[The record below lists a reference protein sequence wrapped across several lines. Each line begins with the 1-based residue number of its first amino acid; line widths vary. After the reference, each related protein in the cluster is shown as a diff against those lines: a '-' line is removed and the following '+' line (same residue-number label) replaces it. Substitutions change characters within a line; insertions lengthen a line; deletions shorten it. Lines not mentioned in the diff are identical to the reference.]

1 MPRTP
6 MDPRPVGRISDSSKQ
21 TADPSRVAMRIF
33 MPPSVSRTEMSSSPS
48 SRVMARMPLLRRFRR
63 DSPGRRLTVPLR
75 VTITRK
81 RSPAEISPVDS
92 PVLVSILITSP

>member
-1 MPRTP
+1 
-6 MDPRPVGRISDSSKQ
+6 
-21 TADPSRVAMRIF
+21 

-81 RSPAEISPVDS
+81 RSPAEISPVEIMALMAS
-92 PVLVSILITSP
+92 PGSTGRMLTILVPLAVLPEAGIW

>member
-1 MPRTP
+1 
-6 MDPRPVGRISDSSKQ
+6 
-21 TADPSRVAMRIF
+21 

-81 RSPAEISPVDS
+81 RSPVEMSVVEIMALTRSPGSMGRMFTRLV
-92 PVLVSILITSP
+92 PLAVLPEAGIW